1 MRGTRFAVRRR
12 HFQREFSTNPAALT
26 ALVCAGLLLT
36 SGCSIKKFAVNQVG
50 NALAGSGSTF
60 ASDDDPELIRA
71 AVPFS
76 LKLMESLLAE
86 SPKHRGLLFATAS
99 GFTQYAYAFVQM
111 DADEVED
118 QDLAAATAMRERAKK
133 LYLRARD
140 YGLRGLETRHRNFD
154 AQLRT
159 NALAAVKGMRRAD
172 VPLLYWT
179 AVSWGAAISLS
190 KDDPDRVAEVPQM
203 EALIDRALALD
214 ESWGEGAIHN
224 FLITYEMSRQGA
236 PGDPVERARQHF
248 ERAVALSGGHLAAP
262 FVSYAEAV
270 CVQKQDLK
278 QFDELLQRALAV
290 DVNAQPDNRLVNLIM
305 QQRARW
311 LESKREDLFLITEP
325 APKK

>member
-1 MRGTRFAVRRR
+1 MVLGA
-12 HFQREFSTNPAALT
+12 
-26 ALVCAGLLLT
+26 
-36 SGCSIKKFAVNQVG
+36 GCSLKKYAVNEVG
-50 NALAGSGSTF
+50 NALAGSGSSF

-86 SPKHRGLLFATAS
+86 SPKHRGLLFASAS

-111 DADEVED
+111 DADEMED
-118 QDLAAATAMRERAKK
+118 KDLTAATVMRERAKK

-140 YGLRGLETRHRNFD
+140 YGLRGLETRHRNFG

-159 NALAAVKGMRRAD
+159 NAPAAVKTMRRAD

-224 FLITYEMSRQGA
+224 FLITYEMARQGV
-236 PGDPVERARQHF
+236 PGDAAARARQHF

-305 QQRARW
+305 QRRARW